1 MGTDATGVTSLLE
14 YGVIGATLLM
24 SFGALAFIVRWIL
37 NMFATILIKK
47 LDELIA
53 NNNEAA
59 TRMLRAQS
67 ATMAIIVDL
76 QRQLLMHDGQVRG
89 LNPSVGEDVDERV
102 TMHASEVK
110 RLEDA
115 FMKTRDTLVEAS
127 KPPVRG
133 VG

>member
-1 MGTDATGVTSLLE
+1 MGEALSEHGPLGFSLL
-14 YGVIGATLLM
+14 A

-37 NMFATILIKK
+37 NTQAKK
-47 LDELIA
+47 LEDLIA
-53 NNNEAA
+53 SNNEAA

-76 QRQLLMHDGQVRG
+76 QRQLLMHDAQVRG
-89 LNPSVGEDVDERV
+89 LNPSAGEDVDQRIA
-102 TMHASEVK
+102 MHAQEVA

>member
-37 NMFATILIKK
+37 NTQVKK

-53 NNNEAA
+53 SNNEAA

-76 QRQLLMHDGQVRG
+76 QRQLLMHDAQVRG
-89 LNPSVGEDVDERV
+89 LNPSTGEDVDERIR
-102 TMHASEVK
+102 MHASEVA

-115 FMKTRDTLVEAS
+115 FMKTRDVLVEAS
-127 KPPVRG
+127 KPPIARAV
-133 VG
+133 